1 MALLGTADKEQCGAF
16 LVSTLSSCR
25 LTPTDALSNAQ
36 RDERVLVV
44 WSYHLDTIIPTCRDF
59 EEKLIKLVWD
69 HRFGSTF
76 NSSIA
81 LPSSNSSSVAHLN
94 EKPVEQAETKEV
106 VAPAEDKRVK
116 NSKKKRRCGLGYWV
130 TDKDDIEKTAEG
142 PSPRPIRLFAPVY
155 NGLGVA
161 LSICEFALPFPRRGR
176 SFINTPH

>member
-1 MALLGTADKEQCGAF
+1 M
-16 LVSTLSSCR
+16 
-25 LTPTDALSNAQ
+25 
-36 RDERVLVV
+36 

-76 NSSIA
+76 NSSVA

-161 LSICEFALPFPRRGR
+161 LSICELALPFPRRGR